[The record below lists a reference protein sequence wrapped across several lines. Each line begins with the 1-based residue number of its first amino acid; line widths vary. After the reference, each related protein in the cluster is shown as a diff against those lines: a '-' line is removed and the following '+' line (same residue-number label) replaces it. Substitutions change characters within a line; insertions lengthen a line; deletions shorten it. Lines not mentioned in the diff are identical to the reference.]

1 MILVD
6 YSAISIGTVVAS
18 HARTDENFLRHLI
31 LNNIRSINLKHR
43 AKYGEM
49 VLCMDHRSWRKD
61 AFPNYKFKR
70 GEKRK
75 QDTKN
80 DWTEIF
86 AILNTLK
93 AEFEQYLPYRIVHV
107 DGAEGDDV
115 IATLT
120 ERTQEFGQFEDVMI
134 IAADKDYIQLQ
145 RYPNVKQWSTIT
157 KKMVKGNPTEW
168 LHEAIVRG
176 QAKDGIPNVKSDI
189 DFFTQEGGRQKSITA
204 KFITESMDTSTM
216 TPAELERYEQNAELI
231 DFRNIPAPIR
241 EAINNTYEQYETPQF
256 RGLMNY
262 FIKKRCANLLDCIND
277 FKPGTKQ

>member
-93 AEFEQYLPYRIVHV
+93 EEFESYLPYRIVHV

-176 QAKDGIPNVKSDI
+176 QAKDGIPNVKSPS
-189 DFFTQEGGRQKSITA
+189 DFFMTEGGRQKSITA
-204 KFITESMDTSTM
+204 KFIEESVATETLDDET
-216 TPAELERYEQNAELI
+216 LRRYEENRMLI
-231 DFRNIPAPIR
+231 DFREIPSDLR
-241 EAINNTYEQYETPQF
+241 DRINNQYESYEIPSM
-256 RGLMNY
+256 GGVLNY
-262 FIKKRCANLLDCIND
+262 LIKSRCANLTQHLED
-277 FKPGTKQ
+277 FKPMSL